1 MSRDPGSSVP
11 TAHGGSPLD
20 LERSAALS
28 LVEIKRLARSKAT
41 LTRID
46 VHEISKLG
54 AGAALAGRGLPIA
67 RCAQTNIVS
76 AFHSFD
82 TEIST
87 FELFDKLVA
96 DGWIT
101 ALPVV
106 IAKNT
111 PLVFR
116 QWAPGDALVV
126 GRWNIKVPPEEAP
139 EVLPDVLLVPLL
151 AFDRK
156 GFRLGYGGGFYDR
169 TLARLRKLKSV
180 VAVGLAYDGQRV
192 DAVPHVDY
200 DERLDWVLTPTGP
213 LRCLARSSVG

>member
-1 MSRDPGSSVP
+1 
-11 TAHGGSPLD
+11 
-20 LERSAALS
+20 LS
-28 LVEIKRLARSKAT
+28 LAEIKRLARSKAT

-46 VHEISKLG
+46 VHEIAKHG
-54 AGAALAGRGLPIA
+54 AGAALAARGLPVA
-67 RCAQTNIVS
+67 RKPPDDVIS

-87 FELFDKLVA
+87 FELFDNLVA
-96 DGWIT
+96 DGWTT

-106 IAKNT
+106 VAKNT

-116 QWAPGDALVV
+116 QWAPGDALVL

-169 TLARLRKLKSV
+169 TLVKLRALKKV
-180 VAVGLAYDGQRV
+180 TAIGIAYAGQEV
-192 DAVPHVDY
+192 DAVPYEEFDQ
-200 DERLDWVLTPTGP
+200 RLDWIMTEKESFKCG
-213 LRCLARSSVG
+213 

>member
-1 MSRDPGSSVP
+1 VSRDPGSQVP

-28 LVEIKRLARSKAT
+28 LAEIKRLARSKAT

-46 VHEISKLG
+46 VHEMAKLG
-54 AGAALAGRGLPIA
+54 AGAALAVRGLPVA
-67 RCAQTNIVS
+67 RKTETSVISV
-76 AFHSFD
+76 FHSFD

-87 FELFDKLVA
+87 FELFDELVA
-96 DGWIT
+96 EGWTT

-106 IAKNT
+106 IAKNA

-116 QWAPGDALVV
+116 QWAPGEALVL

-139 EVLPDVLLVPLL
+139 EVVPDVLLVPLL

-169 TLARLRKLKSV
+169 TLEKLRTLQRV
-180 VAVGLAYDGQRV
+180 TAIGVAYAGQEV
-192 DAVPHVDY
+192 DAVPHEEFDQ
-200 DERLDWVLTPTGP
+200 RLDWIMTEKETIKCG
-213 LRCLARSSVG
+213 

>member
-28 LVEIKRLARSKAT
+28 FAEIKRLARSKAT
-41 LTRID
+41 LIRND
-46 VHEISKLG
+46 VHEAARIG
-54 AGAALAGRGLPIA
+54 AGAALAARGLPVA
-67 RCAQTNIVS
+67 RNFQNSIIS

-87 FELFDKLVA
+87 FELFNKLVA
-96 DGWIT
+96 EGWIT

-116 QWAPGDALVV
+116 QWAPGEALVL

-169 TLARLRKLKSV
+169 TLEKLRACKKV
-180 VAVGLAYDGQRV
+180 TAIGIAYAGQEV
-192 DAVPHVDY
+192 DAVPHEDF
-200 DERLDWVLTPTGP
+200 DQRLDWIMTEKETFKCG
-213 LRCLARSSVG
+213 

>member
-1 MSRDPGSSVP
+1 VSRDPGSQVP

-28 LVEIKRLARSKAT
+28 LAEIKRLARSKAT

-46 VHEISKLG
+46 VHEMAKLG
-54 AGAALAGRGLPIA
+54 AGAALAARGLPVA
-67 RCAQTNIVS
+67 RKTESSVISV
-76 AFHSFD
+76 FHSFD

-96 DGWIT
+96 EGWTT

-106 IAKNT
+106 IAKNA

-116 QWAPGDALVV
+116 QWAPGEALVL

-139 EVLPDVLLVPLL
+139 EVVPDVLLVPLL

-169 TLARLRKLKSV
+169 TLEKLRTLKKV
-180 VAVGLAYDGQRV
+180 TAIGVAYAGQEV
-192 DAVPHVDY
+192 DAVPHEEFDQ
-200 DERLDWVLTPTGP
+200 RLDWIMTEKETIKCG
-213 LRCLARSSVG
+213 

>member
-1 MSRDPGSSVP
+1 VSRDPGSQVP

-28 LVEIKRLARSKAT
+28 LAEIKRLARSKAT

-46 VHEISKLG
+46 VHETAKLG
-54 AGAALAGRGLPIA
+54 AGAALAARGLPVA
-67 RCAQTNIVS
+67 RKTETSVISV
-76 AFHSFD
+76 FHSFD

-96 DGWIT
+96 DGWTT

-116 QWAPGDALVV
+116 LWAPGDALVL
-126 GRWNIKVPPEEAP
+126 GRWNIQIPPESAP

-169 TLARLRKLKSV
+169 TLEKLRALKKV
-180 VAVGLAYDGQRV
+180 TAIGIAYAGQEV
-192 DAVPHVDY
+192 DAVPHEDF
-200 DERLDWVLTPTGP
+200 DQRLDWIMTEKETFKCG
-213 LRCLARSSVG
+213 

>member
-1 MSRDPGSSVP
+1 MVARR
-11 TAHGGSPLD
+11 LI
-20 LERSAALS
+20 LERSTALS
-28 LVEIKRLARSKAT
+28 LAEIKRLARSKAT
-41 LTRID
+41 LTRLE
-46 VHEISKLG
+46 VHEIAKHG
-54 AGAALAGRGLPIA
+54 AGAALAARGLPVA
-67 RCAQTNIVS
+67 RNAQIGIIS

-87 FELFDKLVA
+87 FELFDKLIA
-96 DGWIT
+96 DGWAT

-106 IAKNT
+106 VAKNT

-116 QWAPGDALVV
+116 QWAPGDALVL

-169 TLARLRKLKSV
+169 TLEKLRALKSV
-180 VAVGLAYDGQRV
+180 TAIGIAYAGQEV
-192 DAVPHVDY
+192 DAVPHEDF
-200 DERLDWVLTPTGP
+200 DQRLDWIMTEKETFKCG
-213 LRCLARSSVG
+213 